1 MNNRIYFF
9 FLAITAALFLLLFFI
24 VSYYNRLA
32 ADDFYYLGG
41 YTEKGVF
48 GCMRDL
54 YFGYSAR
61 WTAYLFTGWI
71 ISLNTFK
78 CYQFIFNCVTLFTL
92 GVSIFF
98 LVKNI
103 FFKTLDIHLSKKLN
117 LLYSTIL
124 ACSLFFS
131 SYSKAETWFWLVQV
145 CTYLWSIIMSLILIN
160 VLLQEKISTVHY
172 LIIIIAAI
180 YIGGASESYAL
191 INIFLLST
199 CLCFSNFKFKKR
211 LWISFPQHQNANKK
225 IILALVFL
233 LISFT
238 ITMMGPG
245 NEIRYS
251 ALPKVSFVQ
260 TTWIQIKSFIKILF
274 IKTPLE
280 VHYLFLF
287 SFPWLVLGKYFSP
300 GILKK
305 SLPDILLSVK
315 KYFFLLL
322 ALIFVFLIPTSFIMS
337 ELGPDRALSQISF
350 LVCFAFSLLF
360 FFIGYSVEIN
370 NRIVKFLKTG
380 TLVITIG
387 ILLFHLNEQFS
398 AAKKYANAFDQRINI
413 LKELNRTK
421 ENEVIELYPLPSP
434 GMIYSAEISEDTGYF
449 TNNFLE
455 YAFHLKFDTRKKQAG
470 YKN

>member
-245 NEIRYS
+245 NEI
-251 ALPKVSFVQ
+251 
-260 TTWIQIKSFIKILF
+260 
-274 IKTPLE
+274 
-280 VHYLFLF
+280 
-287 SFPWLVLGKYFSP
+287 
-300 GILKK
+300 
-305 SLPDILLSVK
+305 
-315 KYFFLLL
+315 
-322 ALIFVFLIPTSFIMS
+322 
-337 ELGPDRALSQISF
+337 
-350 LVCFAFSLLF
+350 
-360 FFIGYSVEIN
+360 
-370 NRIVKFLKTG
+370 
-380 TLVITIG
+380 
-387 ILLFHLNEQFS
+387 
-398 AAKKYANAFDQRINI
+398 
-413 LKELNRTK
+413 
-421 ENEVIELYPLPSP
+421 
-434 GMIYSAEISEDTGYF
+434 
-449 TNNFLE
+449 
-455 YAFHLKFDTRKKQAG
+455 
-470 YKN
+470 